1 MIKMEKEEIKAKPK
15 KTNFADFM
23 DHNPKAIAKNF
34 EIHEEVKQSTPTKKT
49 IGVFQNAIKQKVK
62 RH

>member
-1 MIKMEKEEIKAKPK
+1 MDKEPSNKIEMIKMEKEEIKAKPK

-34 EIHEEVKQSTPTKKT
+34 EIHEE
-49 IGVFQNAIKQKVK
+49 IK
-62 RH
+62 